1 MKDIREERAD
11 SFLRMIRRTQRGR
24 LKVYLGYCAGVGKT
38 WQMLREGH
46 RLKAEGIDVVVGIVE
61 SHGRVD
67 IEVLSQG
74 LDLIPRRRQ
83 EYRGISVEEMDL
95 DAILGRKPQ
104 VALIDEL
111 AHTNVPGSL
120 NAKRYQ
126 DVQEILAGGIHVIT
140 TMNVQHLE
148 SLYNTVEQAVGVKVR
163 ERLPDSVLAE
173 ADQIVDVDLTT
184 EDLRKRLEEGK
195 IYPTDRIETALTHFF
210 KTSNLE
216 KLRELALRELASQ
229 IDLRRR
235 ETQEEEDGG
244 PAPDQVMVCLSSRGP
259 NSEKL
264 LRYGSRLAGRMNQNW
279 YAVYVQTTSEKPT
292 LIDAETQRV
301 LSNTLTLAKQLGAT
315 VFTYRG
321 DDIVKTILQFARE
334 YRVGHIVIG
343 TPPRK
348 EGFWKQRFGKASI
361 VERLIREGSG
371 TTIVVLDTR
380 KEPEGRASGSEN
392 GPAGEVRQGD
402 QESPPMPIKEETSL
416 GHIPV
421 FLWNEP
427 MEKEAALKRLLD
439 ACRQAH
445 PDTPEGAWA
454 ALLDREKQ
462 GGTFVGEDVAIP
474 HARIEGIA
482 RPLVCLGFGKSGI
495 YDRKAGRSFRIM
507 ILLLSPTDK
516 PERHLAMLGMI
527 SRMASDDQWR
537 GKLFAASN
545 PLEIVQA
552 IRAWSGTP

>member
-1 MKDIREERAD
+1 
-11 SFLRMIRRTQRGR
+11 MIRRTQRGR
-24 LKVYLGYCAGVGKT
+24 LKVYIGYCAGVGKT
-38 WQMLREGH
+38 YQMLQEGH
-46 RLKAEGIDVVVGIVE
+46 RLRAEGIDVVIGLVE

-67 IEVLSQG
+67 IEALSQG
-74 LDLIPRRRQ
+74 LDLIPRHRQ

-95 DAILGRKPQ
+95 DAILSRKPQ
-104 VALIDEL
+104 VVLVDEL

-126 DVQEILAGGIHVIT
+126 DVQEILAAGIHVIST
-140 TMNVQHLE
+140 LNVQHLE

-195 IYPTDRIETALTHFF
+195 IYPRQRIETALTHFF

-235 ETQEEEDGG
+235 ETQKEENGD

-259 NSEKL
+259 NSERL

-279 YAVYVQTTSEKPT
+279 YALYVQTTSERPT
-292 LIDAETQRV
+292 RIDAETQRV

-321 DDIVKTILQFARE
+321 DDVVKTMLQFAKE

-343 TPPRK
+343 TPARK
-348 EGFWKQRFGKASI
+348 EGPWKRWFGKPSV
-361 VERLIREGSG
+361 VERLIKESSG
-371 TTIVVLDTR
+371 ATIVVLDTR
-380 KEPEGRASGSEN
+380 EEHVSRSPSLGLA
-392 GPAGEVRQGD
+392 PADEMRQGA
-402 QESPPMPIKEETSL
+402 QERIPMPAEEETSL

-421 FLWNEP
+421 FLWTES
-427 MEKEAALKRLLD
+427 MEKESALKQLLD

-445 PDTPEGAWA
+445 PEIPEGAWA
-454 ALLDREKQ
+454 ALLEREKQ

-482 RPLVCLGFGKSGI
+482 QPLVCLGFGKSGI
-495 YDRKAGRSFRIM
+495 QDREAGRSFKIM

-516 PERHLAMLGMI
+516 AERHLAMLGMI

-537 GKLFAASN
+537 GKLIAASN

-552 IRAWSGTP
+552 IRTWDGEP